1 LYAIFAVAVGGAAGS
16 VARYLVVL
24 GCVRL
29 CGPFFPWGTLAV
41 NVAGSF
47 AMGVVAALLFRFGA
61 LAEAVRHLVMVGFLG
76 GFTTFS
82 SFSLD
87 VFGLA
92 QRGETAAAVGY
103 LLASVILSVG
113 GLFVGLKAAQW
124 LAS

>member
-1 LYAIFAVAVGGAAGS
+1 MNAIFAVAVGGAAGS

-61 LAEAVRHLVMVGFLG
+61 FAETIRHLVMVGFLG

-82 SFSLD
+82 TFSVQAVLD
-87 VFGLA
+87 VDAGEPGRAFLYVIASVGLGLA
-92 QRGETAAAVGY
+92 AAAAGY
-103 LLASVILSVG
+103 ALARSLR
-113 GLFVGLKAAQW
+113 
-124 LAS
+124 

>member
-1 LYAIFAVAVGGAAGS
+1 MNAILAVAVGGAAGS

-24 GCVRL
+24 GCARL
-29 CGPFFPWGTLAV
+29 WGTLFPWGTLTV

-47 AMGVVAALLFRFGA
+47 AMGVVAALLLRFGA
-61 LAEAVRHLVMVGFLG
+61 AAETVRLLVMIGFLG

-87 VFGLA
+87 VVGLA
-92 QRGETAAAVGY
+92 QHGETGSAAAY
-103 LLASVILSVG
+103 ALASLILSVG
-113 GLFVGLKAAQW
+113 GLLVGLRAVQW

>member
-1 LYAIFAVAVGGAAGS
+1 MNALLAVAVGGAAGS

-29 CGPFFPWGTLAV
+29 CGPLFPWGTLAV

-47 AMGVVAALLFRFGA
+47 VMGIVAALLFRFGA
-61 LAEAVRHLVMVGFLG
+61 AAETVRHLVMVGFLG

-87 VFGLA
+87 VVGLA
-92 QRGETAAAVGY
+92 QRGETAAAAAYV
-103 LLASVILSVG
+103 LASVVFSVG
-113 GLFVGLKAAQW
+113 GLLVGLKAAQW

>member
-1 LYAIFAVAVGGAAGS
+1 MNAIFAVAVGGAAGS

-24 GCVRL
+24 GCARL
-29 CGPFFPWGTLAV
+29 CGPLFPWGTLAV

-47 AMGVVAALLFRFGA
+47 AMGVTAALLLRFGA
-61 LAEAVRHLVMVGFLG
+61 AAETVRHLVMIGFLG

-87 VFGLA
+87 VVGLA
-92 QRGETAAAVGY
+92 ERGETGAAAAYV
-103 LLASVILSVG
+103 LASVIFSAG
-113 GLFVGLKAAQW
+113 GLLVGLKAMQW